1 MDDASDSVSKYVY
14 MEYFLFEGGG
24 GAFIIGKMYEFFSIS

>member
-14 MEYFLFEGGG
+14 MEYFLLGGG
-24 GAFIIGKMYEFFSIS
+24 GALSLVKMYEFFSIS

>member
-1 MDDASDSVSKYVY
+1 MDDASDSMSKYVY
-14 MEYFLFEGGG
+14 MEYFLFEGG